1 MSVNEIKF
9 SDICGEN
16 VELSEDNTVATWNP
30 KNSGGWASCDQE
42 FTPGEIIEVNVEGSG
57 RCDIGFMKEEQGSRS
72 FRTLNEIR
80 VHRKSCRIQVTFSGT
95 GTEVPYYTLYLH
107 VGLVFTYS

>member
-1 MSVNEIKF
+1 MSVSEIKF

-16 VELSEDNTVATWNP
+16 VELSENNSVATWNP
-30 KNSGGWASCDQE
+30 KNSGGWACCEQNVQ
-42 FTPGEIIEVNVEGSG
+42 PGEIIEVKVEGSG

-80 VHRKSCRIQVTFSGT
+80 VHRKTCRIQVTMSET
-95 GTEVPYYTLYLH
+95 GTEV
-107 VGLVFTYS
+107 S